1 MWGSVM
7 FHLIYTRSNTEYDSG
22 NNFESNYTLYRN
34 IPYSELSKF
43 LEMQKDPELL
53 KECDTKYFDYQQEKG
68 ISDRCFHTEISIVD
82 DDQYF
87 KTYKEVYR
95 SSYNGPSGLIPEEE
109 DYFMDYGQKSNFMLI
124 HDYDK
129 DYTWYGKDWT
139 QEMINAEYER
149 RENQQKLTL
158 DK

>member
-1 MWGSVM
+1 M
-7 FHLIYTRSNTEYDSG
+7 FHLIYTRSNTEYYKGDT
-22 NNFESNYTLYRN
+22 FESNYTLYRN

-68 ISDRCFHTEISIVD
+68 ITDTCFHSEISIVD
-82 DDQYF
+82 DEEYF
-87 KTYKEVYR
+87 KTYKYVYR

-124 HDYDK
+124 HDYNPN
-129 DYTWYGKDWT
+129 YTWFGKDWT
-139 QEMINAEYER
+139 QEMINAEYEK
-149 RENQQKLTL
+149 RELDNQARV
-158 DK
+158 

>member
-1 MWGSVM
+1 M
-7 FHLIYTRSNTEYDSG
+7 FHLIYTRSNTEYYKGDT
-22 NNFESNYTLYRN
+22 FESNYTLYRN

-53 KECDTKYFDYQQEKG
+53 KECDTKYFEHQEKNG
-68 ISDRCFHTEISIVD
+68 ITDTCFHSEISIVD
-82 DDQYF
+82 DEEYF
-87 KTYKEVYR
+87 KTYKYVYR

-124 HDYDK
+124 HDYDPN
-129 DYTWYGKDWT
+129 YTWFGKDWT

-149 RENQQKLTL
+149 RAL
-158 DK
+158 DNSARV